1 VHYDPSR
8 IIAETEHQR
17 LATGQIIG
25 KRFHSAPVLRLSDA
39 KPLHLGH
46 VAQADGRWRLYAFAG
61 KDDVGTSGG
70 AIDRLCAW
78 LESDPASP
86 VQRFTRKTED
96 IDGLI
101 DLRAVFQQ
109 DFKSLNYEAMPS
121 LLRPAKGRYGLR
133 DFEKVFCVDHKLG
146 DDIYDMRGIDRT
158 KGCTIVVRPDQYVAH
173 ILPLDAFDDL
183 TAFFDG
189 VFKPRDEA

>member
-1 VHYDPSR
+1 LARFSFVTSTRDKAPQNLKRSGPFLPRDP
-8 IIAETEHQR
+8 APYC
-17 LATGQIIG
+17 
-25 KRFHSAPVLRLSDA
+25 SAIDTSPVL
-39 KPLHLGH
+39 
-46 VAQADGRWRLYAFAG
+46 
-61 KDDVGTSGG
+61 T
-70 AIDRLCAW
+70 
-78 LESDPASP
+78 
-86 VQRFTRKTED
+86 FTRQGED

-109 DFKSLNYEAMPS
+109 DFRSLNYEDMPTF
-121 LLRPAKGRYGLR
+121 LRPAKGRYGLR

-158 KGCTIVVRPDQYVAH
+158 TGCMIVVRPDQYVSH

-189 VFKPRDEA
+189 IFEPQDGG